1 MVWGYILTGLG
12 GIFLGFIFS
21 GLFSKSPSEKQKD
34 DEEQIEYLRKLAE
47 KKGKQN
53 GRDDSQRC

>member
-21 GLFSKSPSEKQKD
+21 GLFLKSPLEKQKD
-34 DEEQIEYLRKLAE
+34 DEEQIEYLRKLGE
-47 KKGKQN
+47 KKKEKQN
-53 GRDDSQRC
+53 GCNNR